1 MNDRIPKFIAIGG
14 MGLGIVLLLVVAALQ
29 PEYFTSQRYLVG
41 LLGAE
46 CLIAAVWS
54 YKRAFFPVFIAT
66 FLLAGLN
73 LPIGSLGTVGR
84 WLVLGLGA
92 LVGTMIM
99 LKEQRLHFGAFHLL
113 ALFSVLAA
121 MVSAAVS
128 RYTLQSSMKVLS
140 LFLLFLY
147 AATGGRLAVSGRENR
162 FFSGLLAGCEIFV
175 AVIAVCYLSGKQILG
190 SPNSLGAAMG
200 VAAAPILLWGTLL
213 KQDAFAHRRRTFFFA
228 VAMYLTF
235 ASQARAALLAV
246 VISCGLSCL
255 VLGKYRLLAQ
265 GVGII
270 AIVAAFTAIV
280 KPDAFSN
287 MISSATSAVVYKGK
301 DPGGGIMAS
310 RQSPWQATVDAI
322 RGHFWFGTGF
332 GTSDNG
338 DVDSAQL
345 GKFSSTT
352 AISAEHGSGYLA
364 IISWVGVLGVA
375 PFLLLVSM
383 VLWKVLQTVIW
394 MFRTRD
400 PAHAAVPLAMVVLA
414 GLIHTG
420 FEDWLFAPGYY
431 LCVFFWSMAF
441 VLVDQVPSLA
451 LPEWRSVIV
460 MRRRMIQS
468 DLRAV
473 APNR

>member
-1 MNDRIPKFIAIGG
+1 MV
-14 MGLGIVLLLVVAALQ
+14 LGILLLMLVAVAR
-29 PEYFTSQRYLVG
+29 PEYFTSQRYLAG
-41 LLGAE
+41 FLAAE
-46 CLIAAVWS
+46 CLIAAVWF

-73 LPIGSLGTVGR
+73 LPIGSVGTIGR

-92 LVGTMIM
+92 LAGTVIM
-99 LKEQRLHFGAFHLL
+99 LKEHRHYFGAFHAL

-128 RYTLQSSMKVLS
+128 RYTVQSSMKVLS

-147 AATGGRLAVSGRENR
+147 AATGARLAVSGRENR
-162 FFSGLLAGCEIFV
+162 FFLGLLTGCEIFV
-175 AVIAVCYLSGKQILG
+175 AVIAACYLSGKEILG
-190 SPNSLGAAMG
+190 NPNSLGAAMG
-200 VAAAPILLWGTLL
+200 VVAAPILLWGTLL
-213 KQDAFAHRRRTFFFA
+213 KQEAFAHRRRVFFFA
-228 VAMYLTF
+228 VAMYFTF
-235 ASQARAALLAV
+235 ASQARAAMLAV
-246 VISCGLSCL
+246 VVSCGLLCV
-255 VLGKYRLLAQ
+255 VLRKYRLLAQ

-287 MISSATSAVVYKGK
+287 TISSATSAVVYKGK
-301 DPGGGIMAS
+301 DPGEGIMAS
-310 RQSPWQATVDAI
+310 RESPWQATVDAI

-338 DVDSAQL
+338 EVDNRQL
-345 GKFSSTT
+345 GKFASTS
-352 AISAEHGSGYLA
+352 AISTEHGSGYLA
-364 IISWVGVLGVA
+364 IISWVGALGVL
-375 PFLLLVSM
+375 PFLLLVGT
-383 VLWKVLQTVIW
+383 VVWKVVQTVIW
-394 MFRTRD
+394 MFRTGD
-400 PAHAAVPLAMVVLA
+400 PSHAAVPLAMVVLA

-441 VLVDQVPSLA
+441 MLVDQVPSLA
-451 LPEWRSVIV
+451 LPGWRHMFP
-460 MRRRMIQS
+460 MRNRMMQS

-473 APNR
+473 APHR